1 MAFTVAQLTAL
12 EEAIGAGE
20 LEVTY
25 DGKTVKY
32 ESAEGLMKRYNFVKA
47 QLVASGLVSAG
58 SVKRVSYAA
67 FDKGNG

>member
-12 EEAIGAGE
+12 EEAIGSGA

-32 ESAEGLMKRYNFVKA
+32 RSMDDLRKAYDFVFSK
-47 QLVASGLVSAG
+47 LVEQGLVSD
-58 SVKRVSYAA
+58 SRTRVSVTS
-67 FDKGNG
+67 FSKD

>member
-12 EEAIGAGE
+12 ETAIGAGE

-32 ESAEGLMKRYNFVKA
+32 RSMDDLAKAYHFVFAK
-47 QLVASGLVSAG
+47 LVDQGLVEDG
-58 SVKRVSYAA
+58 RTRVSVTS
-67 FDKGNG
+67 FSKD

>member
-32 ESAEGLMKRYNFVKA
+32 ASAEDLMKRYNFVKNA
-47 QLVASGLVSAG
+47 LIASGLVSVG

-67 FDKGNG
+67 FTKGD

>member
-12 EEAIGAGE
+12 EEAIGSGA

-32 ESAEGLMKRYNFVKA
+32 RSMEDLRKAYDFVYAKLAE
-47 QLVASGLVSAG
+47 QGLVSDART
-58 SVKRVSYAA
+58 RVTVTS
-67 FDKGNG
+67 FSKD

>member
-12 EEAIGAGE
+12 EEAIGSGA

-32 ESAEGLMKRYNFVKA
+32 RSMDDLRKAYDFVFSK
-47 QLVASGLVSAG
+47 LVEQGLVPDSRT
-58 SVKRVSYAA
+58 RVSVTS
-67 FDKGNG
+67 FSKD